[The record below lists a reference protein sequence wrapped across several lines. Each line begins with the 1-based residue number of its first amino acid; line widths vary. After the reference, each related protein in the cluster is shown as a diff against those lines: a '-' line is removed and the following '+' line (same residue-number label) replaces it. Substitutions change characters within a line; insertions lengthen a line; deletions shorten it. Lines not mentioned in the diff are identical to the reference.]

1 MATETES
8 KVKTKPD
15 VEMDLAGAPCFIE
28 RQFPV
33 AKVSMESYKERKA
46 NHAQTLTGLGK
57 WWGRKPLVLVRAT
70 VLGLLLPATDDP
82 KRDQEVFLKLMTMD
96 DAGMRR
102 RKKDKIDKTLL
113 YQYATDKERG
123 QFFISVEGTWR
134 TDAEIAWTNAD
145 NATRERLFSGEPT
158 SDENHIVEGPRKTD
172 TTERG
177 RDVRRLANEAKAALD
192 ATVFER
198 MPYSLKL
205 SHCCRPEEISGPD
218 EEAWQDINA
227 HLSTDATSIEQLV
240 ERLGMRRFGHR
251 PRLGDSFC
259 GAGSIPFE
267 SARMGCDVYASD
279 LSPVAALLTSG
290 ALNIVGGGEKVA
302 KRVENVQRRVF
313 EAVDRQIT
321 DWGIEHN
328 VLGWRADAFLYCT
341 EVTDPE
347 SDWLIPLAP
356 SWIIGE
362 RSKAI
367 AELQPD
373 NLRKRFN
380 IRIHEGATKKA
391 VDTARHLGT
400 VKDYRLIAPG
410 ATESTPI
417 EILSKRARILG
428 ETEFQARPDDVFI
441 DRLYCIRWVET
452 YYEQEIGGKTTEL
465 KKLAAESLPDFDEKL
480 STGEIKRKTR
490 RSYREADDDDRDRE
504 ARVVSLLESRFS
516 TWQKNGILPVRRVE
530 KGKDINRPTNARGWS
545 HWHHFFNPRQLLTI
559 GLFVDEINKAD
570 LTQEELIG
578 CMLGIGRLADWNSKL
593 CRWDPSP
600 ANEKGTQTFY
610 KPSLPTP
617 VFNYCARSLTTLER
631 SFLSDVTSTFRR
643 PKQDVEL
650 RDARTIETERDFWV
664 TDPPYS
670 DAVNYHELSEYF
682 LAWYDKLIP
691 GVNDQ
696 WYSDSK
702 RVLAIKGDDQKLFR
716 SSMVECYQNLTKHT
730 SQDGAHVVM
739 FTHQDAAVWAD
750 LSLIL
755 WAAGLRVTAAW
766 CIATETDST
775 LKKGNYVQGTVI
787 LICRKR
793 TEDEPVFMDEVS
805 HFVETEVQR
814 QLDEM
819 ISLEDDSDPNF
830 GDADYQLAAY
840 AAALRVITERPIE
853 DIDPEKEINRV
864 RPRGEVS
871 PIEEIIRNAVKI
883 ACDHLVPK
891 NIDRDMWKTYSPM
904 ERFYLKGLEV
914 ETHGERR
921 SGVYQELA
929 RGFGASNYDDLLA
942 NAKANETRL
951 KTATEFA
958 KKMLSG
964 DSPFAGSLTRHVLYA
979 VYTITKTSEV
989 TGGLNWLKT
998 ELPNYWDVRTRAIVL
1013 LDFFAKLHTV
1023 TGMEHWKDD
1032 CESASLLAG
1041 ALRNDHG

>member
-8 KVKTKPD
+8 KVKTKPE

-70 VLGLLLPATDDP
+70 VLGLLLPATDDA
-82 KRDQEVFLKLMTMD
+82 KRDQEIFLKLMTMD

-102 RKKDKIDKTLL
+102 RKKDKIDKALL
-113 YQYATDKERG
+113 YQYAIDKERG
-123 QFFISVEGTWR
+123 QFFMSDDGTWR
-134 TDAEIAWTNAD
+134 SDAEIAWTNAD
-145 NATRERLFSGEPT
+145 KATRERLFSAEPNA
-158 SDENHIVEGPRKTD
+158 DENNIVEGPRKTD

-177 RDVRRLANEAKAALD
+177 REVRRLAGEAKAALD

-240 ERLGMRRFGHR
+240 EQLGMRRFGHH
-251 PRLGDSFC
+251 PRVGDSFC

-267 SARMGCDVYASD
+267 AARIGCDVYASD
-279 LSPVAALLTSG
+279 LSPVAALMTWA
-290 ALNIVGGGEKVA
+290 ALNIIGGGERVA
-302 KRVENVQRRVF
+302 TEVERVQKEVF
-313 EAVDRQIT
+313 DAVDAQIST
-321 DWGIEHN
+321 WGIEHN
-328 VLGWRADAFLYCT
+328 SAGWRADAFLYCA
-341 EVTDPE
+341 EVECPE
-347 SDWLIPLAP
+347 CSWRVPLAP
-356 SWIIGE
+356 SWVIGE
-362 RSKAI
+362 KTLTIAMLKPSKRENRFEIEIKQNANP
-367 AELQPD
+367 AELT
-373 NLRKRFN
+373 NARAS
-380 IRIHEGATKKA
+380 ATA
-391 VDTARHLGT
+391 VDS
-400 VKDYRLIAPG
+400 RLHCPNCKQD
-410 ATESTPI
+410 TPI
-417 EILSKRARILG
+417 EIIRQRGRGKDPTATYHESGLRLWENEDLVPRS
-428 ETEFQARPDDVFI
+428 DDVFGE
-441 DRLYCIRWVET
+441 RLYCIRWIET
-452 YYEQEIGGKTTEL
+452 YTAIN
-465 KKLAAESLPDFDEKL
+465 AA
-480 STGEIKRKTR
+480 GEEVQRTCRHYKSVDHT
-490 RSYREADDDDRDRE
+490 DLDRE
-504 ARVVSLLESRFS
+504 SKVLRLLNKNFS
-516 TWQKNGILPVRRVE
+516 EWQKRGLIPDRRIIPGLE
-530 KGKDINRPTNARGWS
+530 TARLQRERGWQY
-545 HWHHFFNPRQLLTI
+545 WHQLFAPRQLLTL
-559 GLFVDEINKAD
+559 G
-570 LTQEELIG
+570 ELAKQVAKIPDG
-578 CMLGIGRLADWNSKL
+578 KIAAGFSLYVGKMAERNARLNG
-593 CRWDPSP
+593 WDSSRTVERPSH
-600 ANEKGTQTFY
+600 
-610 KPSLPTP
+610 
-617 VFNYCARSLTTLER
+617 VFTNQALNTTLNFGVNSHHGMR
-631 SFLSDVTSTFRR
+631 SVPFAHKSFRVR
-643 PKQDVEL
+643 DGAVIEPKNASQVE
-650 RDARTIETERDFWV
+650 AKCQIWV
-664 TDPPYS
+664 TDPPYA
-670 DAVNYHELSEYF
+670 DAVSYHELSDFF
-682 LAWYDKLIP
+682 LGWYQGSLARHFNP
-691 GVNDQ
+691 
-696 WYSDSK
+696 WYVDSK
-702 RVLAIKGDDQKLFR
+702 HALAVKATNPIEFR
-716 SSMVECYQNLTKHT
+716 NSMVRCYKQLVDNMPI
-730 SQDGAHVVM
+730 DGLQVVM
-739 FTHQDAAVWAD
+739 FTHQDASVWAD

-755 WAAGLRVTAAW
+755 WASGLRVTSAW
-766 CIATETDST
+766 CIATETDSA
-775 LKKGNYVQGTVI
+775 LKQGNYVQGTV
-787 LICRKR
+787 LLVCRKR
-793 TEDEPVFMDEVS
+793 TKEEMVFLDEVN
-805 HFVETEVQR
+805 HQVESEVQR

-929 RGFGASNYDDLLA
+929 RGFGATNYDDLLA
-942 NAKANETRL
+942 NTKANETRL

-964 DSPFAGSLTRHVLYA
+964 DAPFAGSLTRHVLYA
-979 VYTITKTSEV
+979 VHTITKTGEV
-989 TGGLNWLKT
+989 LGGLNWLKT

-1013 LDFFAKLHTV
+1013 LDFFAKLDTV
-1023 TGMEHWKDD
+1023 TGMVHWKDD